1 MAATLLTALM
11 LTLAFIPMSGSQAS
25 KQYDPWMDI
34 NDDGRID
41 MRDITQLCINFMATG
56 DPTKNVNVTN
66 WPTQQPEPSWK
77 VIHVSNE
84 PDGELNLTF
93 SSGWC
98 RYRTFV
104 YFVGG
109 YSRMCIH
116 MKITNISYVGRGK
129 TTVSFDSLIWQTEM
143 DPNRY
148 IIGVDE
154 IPNLNI
160 TIEYGSN
167 IPVYRLQ
174 TVPTF
179 EVKAPYLS
187 IGISVVSEIPTG
199 WISLQVDLYL
209 RNE

>member
-1 MAATLLTALM
+1 MPTK
-11 LTLAFIPMSGSQAS
+11 SGNGSS
-25 KQYDPWMDI
+25 YDPWKDL
-34 NDDGRID
+34 NDDGVID
-41 MRDITQLCINFMATG
+41 STDLGMLGTSWATTG

-77 VIHVSNE
+77 VIYVSNE
-84 PDGELNLTF
+84 PNGELNLTF
-93 SSGWC
+93 TSGWC
-98 RYRTFV
+98 SYRTFV

-116 MKITNISYVGRGK
+116 MKITNVSYVGLGK
-129 TTVSFDSLIWQTEM
+129 TTVSFDRLIWETET

-160 TIEYGSN
+160 TIEYSGN
-167 IPVYRLQ
+167 VPVYRLQ
-174 TVPTF
+174 GIPTF

-187 IGISVVSEIPTG
+187 MGISVQSEISTG
-199 WISLQVDLYL
+199 WVSLQVDIYL